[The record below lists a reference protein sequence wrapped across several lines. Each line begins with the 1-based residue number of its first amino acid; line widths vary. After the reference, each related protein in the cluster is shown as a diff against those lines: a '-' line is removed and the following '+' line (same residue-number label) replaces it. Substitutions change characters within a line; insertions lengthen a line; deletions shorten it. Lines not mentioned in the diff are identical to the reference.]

1 MPTLQLYASTTH
13 AELRFKDI
21 TLMPTIVDC
30 EKVEQYLHQHIP
42 LSRTMA
48 ISVTAI
54 DESGIILSAPLL
66 PNINHRSTAFGGS
79 ISAVAILS
87 AWTFVHVR
95 LQILSIPCRIVIQS
109 NSIEYVMPIEEE
121 FQAHCINPPQQNWE
135 RFISAVSK
143 RGKGRIIL
151 NAKVY
156 SRGVLSAIFQGE
168 YVAIKLENAT

>member
-1 MPTLQLYASTTH
+1 MS
-13 AELRFKDI
+13 
-21 TLMPTIVDC
+21 MPTIVDC
-30 EKVEQYLHQHIP
+30 ETVEQYLHQYIP
-42 LSRTMA
+42 MSGAMA
-48 ISVTAI
+48 TSVTAI

-95 LQILSIPCRIVIQS
+95 LQNLAIPCRIVIQS
-109 NSIEYVMPIEEE
+109 NSMEYVSPIDAE
-121 FQAHCINPPQQNWE
+121 FQAHCLNPPQQNWE
-135 RFISAVSK
+135 RFIAAISK
-143 RGKGRIIL
+143 RGKGRIGL

-168 YVAIKLENAT
+168 YVAIKIENAT